1 MNELLK
7 DFTFV
12 VDLNIEW
19 GDMDALQHVN
29 NIEYFKYFQMAR
41 IAYFEKIDSESVMG
55 ETRVSSI
62 LASTQCKF
70 IYPLAYPDSISV
82 GVRVDTMADQ
92 HFTMK
97 YDVISH
103 KHQRLAAIGDAKVV
117 MFDYVNNKKVSIP
130 NEIRKTITDF
140 EKSVDRQ
147 KPEEKL
153 N

>member
-29 NIEYFKYFQMAR
+29 NIEYFKYFQVAR

-55 ETRVSSI
+55 EKRVSSI

-92 HFTMK
+92 YFTMK
-97 YDVISH
+97 YAVISH
-103 KHQRLAAIGDAKVV
+103 KHQRLVAIGDAKVV
-117 MFDYVNNKKVSIP
+117 MFDYANNKKVSIP
-130 NEIRKTITDF
+130 NEIRKTIIDL
-140 EKSVDRQ
+140 EKSVDEIVD
-147 KPEEKL
+147 KD
-153 N
+153 

>member
-12 VDLNIEW
+12 VDLKIEW

-29 NIEYFKYFQMAR
+29 NIEYFKYFQAAR
-41 IAYFEKIDSESVMG
+41 IAYFEKIDSKSVMG

-82 GVRVDTMADQ
+82 GVRVESMADQ
-92 HFTMK
+92 YFTMK
-97 YDVISH
+97 YAVVSH
-103 KHQRLAAIGDAKVV
+103 KHKRLAAIGDAKVV
-117 MFDYVNNKKVSIP
+117 VFDYVNNKKVSIP
-130 NEIRKTITDF
+130 DEIRKTIINF
-140 EKSVDRQ
+140 EKSVDEIVD
-147 KPEEKL
+147 KD
-153 N
+153 

>member
-29 NIEYFKYFQMAR
+29 NIEYFKYFQVAR
-41 IAYFEKIDSESVMG
+41 IAYFEKINSDSVFG
-55 ETRVSSI
+55 ETPISLI

-70 IYPLAYPDSISV
+70 IYPLAYPDSVSV
-82 GVRVDTMADQ
+82 GVRVDAMADQ
-92 HFTMK
+92 YFTMK
-97 YDVISH
+97 YSVVSH

-117 MFDYVNNKKVSIP
+117 MFDYVNNKKASIP
-130 NEIRKTITDF
+130 SEIRKTIIDL
-140 EKSVDRQ
+140 EKAVDEIVD
-147 KPEEKL
+147 KD
-153 N
+153 

>member
-29 NIEYFKYFQMAR
+29 NIEYIKYFQVAR
-41 IAYFEKIDSESVMG
+41 IAYFEKINSDSVFG
-55 ETRVSSI
+55 ETPIPLI

-82 GVRVDTMADQ
+82 GVRVDAMADQ
-92 HFTMK
+92 YFTMQ
-97 YDVISH
+97 YAVVSH

-117 MFDYVNNKKVSIP
+117 MFDYVNNKKASIP
-130 NEIRKTITDF
+130 SEIRKTIIDL
-140 EKSVDRQ
+140 EKAVDEIVD
-147 KPEEKL
+147 KD
-153 N
+153 

>member
-29 NIEYFKYFQMAR
+29 NIEYFKYFQVAR

-55 ETRVSSI
+55 EKRISSI

-97 YDVISH
+97 YAVISH

-130 NEIRKTITDF
+130 NEIRKTIKDF

>member
-29 NIEYFKYFQMAR
+29 NIEYFKYFQVAR
-41 IAYFEKIDSESVMG
+41 IAYFEKINSDSVFG
-55 ETRVSSI
+55 ETRISLI

-92 HFTMK
+92 YFTMK
-97 YDVISH
+97 YAVVSH
-103 KHQRLAAIGDAKVV
+103 KHQRLSAIGDAKVV
-117 MFDYVNNKKVSIP
+117 MFDYVNNRKASIP
-130 NEIRKTITDF
+130 SETRKTIIDL
-140 EKSVDRQ
+140 EKAVDEIVD
-147 KPEEKL
+147 KD
-153 N
+153 

>member
-29 NIEYFKYFQMAR
+29 NIEYFKYFQVAR

-55 ETRVSSI
+55 KTRISSI

-82 GVRVDTMADQ
+82 GVRVDAMADQ
-92 HFTMK
+92 YFTMQ
-97 YDVISH
+97 YAVVSH

-117 MFDYVNNKKVSIP
+117 MFDYANNKKVSIP
-130 NEIRKTITDF
+130 NEIRKTIIAF
-140 EKSVDRQ
+140 EKAVDEIVN
-147 KPEEKL
+147 KD
-153 N
+153 

>member
-29 NIEYFKYFQMAR
+29 NIEYFKYFQVAR
-41 IAYFEKIDSESVMG
+41 IAYFEKINSDSVFG
-55 ETRVSSI
+55 ETQISLI

-70 IYPLAYPDSISV
+70 IYPLAYPDSVSV

-92 HFTMK
+92 YFTMK
-97 YDVISH
+97 YAVVSH
-103 KHQRLAAIGDAKVV
+103 KHQRLSAIGDAKVV
-117 MFDYVNNKKVSIP
+117 MFDYVNNKKSSIP
-130 NEIRKTITDF
+130 SETRKTIIDL
-140 EKSVDRQ
+140 EKAVDEIVD
-147 KPEEKL
+147 KD
-153 N
+153 

>member
-29 NIEYFKYFQMAR
+29 NIEYFKYFQVAR
-41 IAYFEKIDSESVMG
+41 IAYFEKINSDSVFG
-55 ETRVSSI
+55 ETPIPLI

-70 IYPLAYPDSISV
+70 IYPLTFPDSVSV

-92 HFTMK
+92 YFTMK
-97 YDVISH
+97 YAVVSH
-103 KHQRLAAIGDAKVV
+103 KHQRLVAIGDAKVV
-117 MFDYVNNKKVSIP
+117 MFDYVNNKKASIP
-130 NEIRKTITDF
+130 SEIRKTIIDL
-140 EKSVDRQ
+140 EKAVDEIVD
-147 KPEEKL
+147 KD
-153 N
+153 

>member
-29 NIEYFKYFQMAR
+29 NIEYFKYFQVAR
-41 IAYFEKIDSESVMG
+41 IAYFEKINSDSVFG
-55 ETRVSSI
+55 ETRISLI

-70 IYPLAYPDSISV
+70 IYPLAYPDSVSV
-82 GVRVDTMADQ
+82 GVRVDAMADQ
-92 HFTMK
+92 YFTMK
-97 YDVISH
+97 YAVVSQ

-117 MFDYVNNKKVSIP
+117 MFDYVNNKKTSIP
-130 NEIRKTITDF
+130 NEIRKTIIDL
-140 EKSVDRQ
+140 EKAVDEIVD
-147 KPEEKL
+147 KD
-153 N
+153 

>member
-29 NIEYFKYFQMAR
+29 NIEYFKYFQVAR

-55 ETRVSSI
+55 EKRISSI

-97 YDVISH
+97 YAVISL
-103 KHQRLAAIGDAKVV
+103 KHQGLAAIGDAKVV

-130 NEIRKTITDF
+130 NEIRKTIIDL
-140 EKSVDRQ
+140 EKAVDEIVD
-147 KPEEKL
+147 KD
-153 N
+153 

>member
-7 DFTFV
+7 DFTVV

-29 NIEYFKYFQMAR
+29 NIEYFKYFQVAR

-70 IYPLAYPDSISV
+70 IYPLAFPDQITV
-82 GVRVDTMADQ
+82 GVRVESLARQ
-92 HFTMK
+92 HFIMK
-97 YDVISH
+97 YAVISQ
-103 KHQRLAAIGDAKVV
+103 KHNRLAALGDGKIV
-117 MFDYVNNKKVSIP
+117 MFDYINNIKADIP
-130 NEIRKTITDF
+130 DGVRSAIIGLEKIEVEIID
-140 EKSVDRQ
+140 
-147 KPEEKL
+147 
-153 N
+153 

>member
-29 NIEYFKYFQMAR
+29 NIEYFKYFQAAR
-41 IAYFEKIDSESVMG
+41 IAYFEKINSDSVFG
-55 ETRVSSI
+55 ETPIPLI

-82 GVRVDTMADQ
+82 GVRVDAMADQ
-92 HFTMK
+92 YFTMK
-97 YDVISH
+97 YAVVSH
-103 KHQRLAAIGDAKVV
+103 KHQRLVAIGDAKVV
-117 MFDYVNNKKVSIP
+117 MFDYVNNKKASIP
-130 NEIRKTITDF
+130 SEIRKTIIDL
-140 EKSVDRQ
+140 EKAVDEIVD
-147 KPEEKL
+147 KD
-153 N
+153 

>member
-29 NIEYFKYFQMAR
+29 NIEYFKYFQAAR
-41 IAYFEKIDSESVMG
+41 IAYFEKINSDSVFG
-55 ETRVSSI
+55 ETPISLI

-82 GVRVDTMADQ
+82 GVRVDAMADQ
-92 HFTMK
+92 YFTMK
-97 YDVISH
+97 YSVVSH

-117 MFDYVNNKKVSIP
+117 MFDYVNNKKASIP
-130 NEIRKTITDF
+130 SEIRKTIIDL
-140 EKSVDRQ
+140 EKTVDEIVD
-147 KPEEKL
+147 KD
-153 N
+153 

>member
-7 DFTFV
+7 DFTLV

-29 NIEYFKYFQMAR
+29 NIEYFKYFQAAR
-41 IAYFEKIDSESVMG
+41 IAYFEKINSDSVFG
-55 ETRVSSI
+55 ETPIPLI

-70 IYPLAYPDSISV
+70 IYPLAYPDSVSV

-92 HFTMK
+92 YFTMK
-97 YDVISH
+97 YAVVSQ

-117 MFDYVNNKKVSIP
+117 MFDYVNNKKASIP
-130 NEIRKTITDF
+130 SEIRKTIIDL
-140 EKSVDRQ
+140 EKAVDEIVD
-147 KPEEKL
+147 KD
-153 N
+153 